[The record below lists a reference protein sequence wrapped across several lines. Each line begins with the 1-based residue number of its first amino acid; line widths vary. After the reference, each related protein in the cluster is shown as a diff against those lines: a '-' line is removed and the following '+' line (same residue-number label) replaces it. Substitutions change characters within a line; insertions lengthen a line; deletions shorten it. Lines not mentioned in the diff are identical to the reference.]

1 MNKKVYLQRIGL
13 FNTPRPTEKNL
24 HTIHANHVRSV
35 PFENLDIHL
44 KRKIVLTK
52 EKIYKKIVT
61 EGRGGFCYELNYL
74 LYHLLIELGFSC
86 KIVEARIFASDG
98 KPGPPFDHMALIVKA
113 QKTWLLDVGFG
124 DLFLKPLDIT
134 ESSVQSDGRNSF
146 IIQRSGRANYV
157 LLMSSDNKKFVKKY
171 IFNVKAQSIKKFVS
185 ICNDKQTNTNSYFVK
200 NIVCT
205 KPVANGRI
213 TIFNKKFIKK
223 KNTGKRE
230 IKLESRSDFLY
241 ILKKE
246 FDITLVSS

>member
-24 HTIHANHVRSV
+24 HTIHANHVHSI

-98 KPGPPFDHMALIVKA
+98 KPGPPFDHMALLVKA
-113 QKTWLLDVGFG
+113 RKTWLLDVGFG

-146 IIQRSGRANYV
+146 IVKRSGRANYV
-157 LLMSSDNKKFVKKY
+157 LLMSSDNKKFAKKY

-205 KPVANGRI
+205 KPTKGGRI
-213 TIFNKKFIKK
+213 TIFNDKLIEKKALIK
-223 KNTGKRE
+223 NE
-230 IKLESRSDFLY
+230 IHITNRAELVT
-241 ILKKE
+241 ILKRRFNIAIE
-246 FDITLVSS
+246 H